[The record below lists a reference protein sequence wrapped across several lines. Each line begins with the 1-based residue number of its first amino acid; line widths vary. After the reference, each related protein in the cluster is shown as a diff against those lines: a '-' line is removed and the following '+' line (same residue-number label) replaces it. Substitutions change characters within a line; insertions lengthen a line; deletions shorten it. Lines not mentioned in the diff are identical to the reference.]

1 MNWYDNNNN
10 NDYINN
16 NNNINNDYINNDNNN
31 DYINN
36 DYINNN
42 NINNNNINN
51 DYNYIK
57 KVGKEDN
64 DEIKEFIGY
73 KRQNIINKNWKICNS
88 CNLIHPLK
96 FFIKSQKYCYNCW
109 GWKCAY
115 NFDLE
120 YGKYI
125 TENTESVQLSE
136 AMEILKTVLQFYDKV
151 DNKDKITDSIFTKI
165 IHYYQLGLLHN
176 QFSKLI
182 YKKKELIFI
191 GNKNIKIDYK
201 NAVIYI

>member
-1 MNWYDNNNN
+1 MNWYDNN
-10 NDYINN
+10 YINN
-16 NNNINNDYINNDNNN
+16 EYI
-31 DYINN
+31 
-36 DYINNN
+36 
-42 NINNNNINN
+42 NNINN
-51 DYNYIK
+51 DYNNINNNYNNINNEYNNINNEYNNHNNHNNNNHNNIK
-57 KVGKEDN
+57 KGDS
-64 DEIKEFIGY
+64 DDIKEFVGY

-151 DNKDKITDSIFTKI
+151 DNKEKITDSIFTKI
-165 IHYYQLGLLHN
+165 IHYYDLGLLHN

-182 YKKKELIFI
+182 YKKKNLIFI